1 MPSMIAVQGEQAS
14 FLSKI
19 LILSSYTICY
29 LHHPRDQVGYL
40 VIISIQVRDHQHETP

>member
-14 FLSKI
+14 ILSKI

-29 LHHPRDQVGYL
+29 FHHQRDQVGYL